1 MSFALPRVS
10 RALFCTLLGAAIVL
24 PATAQDKNAF
34 VSISGNSVNVRTQ
47 PTTRS
52 DTAWELSKGYPLQV
66 EQRRGKWLKVRDHK
80 ESLGW
85 VFAPLTAKTPHRV
98 VTVPTANLRAGPGQR
113 HRVIGKLDQHE
124 VVRTV
129 GNQGEWARV
138 KRDGGQHGWVAK
150 RLTWGW

>member
-1 MSFALPRVS
+1 MSFALPRLS
-10 RALFCTLLGAAIVL
+10 HALLCAVLGAAVVL
-24 PATAQDKNAF
+24 PAAAKGSNF

-66 EQRRGKWLKVRDHK
+66 EQRRGQWLKVRDF
-80 ESLGW
+80 EDSLGW

-98 VTVPTANLRAGPGQR
+98 ITAPTANLRAGPGRR
-113 HRVIGKLDQHE
+113 HRVIGKLEQHE

-129 GNQGEWARV
+129 GKQGEWAHVARE
-138 KRDGGQHGWVAK
+138 GGQRGWVAK

>member
-1 MSFALPRVS
+1 MSFDLPRLS
-10 RALFCTLLGAAIVL
+10 HALFCTLLGAAIVL
-24 PATAQDKNAF
+24 PATAQANNGF
-34 VSISGNSVNVRTQ
+34 VSISSDSVNVRTQ

-52 DTAWELSKGYPLQV
+52 DTAWELIKGYPLQV
-66 EQRRGKWLKVRDHK
+66 EQRRGKWLKVRDHE

-129 GNQGEWARV
+129 GNQGEWAHV
-138 KRDGGQHGWVAK
+138 KRDGGQRGWVAK